1 MSLNPSDPSSTV
13 RHINKTKNLS
23 KDKFV
28 KGNSHLE
35 LHKKEIAHD
44 TNDHLNTQNMINEVK
59 GNKENIKDENVPI
72 KKNIVGMKN
81 KNKQE
86 FKPHLNSEKKDNLN
100 HEKLV
105 KKNVVDKN
113 IIQGHHKGVTKE
125 NLKNEIPVSNLPND
139 IILTPKHN
147 EEEIKDNLKQ
157 EIPTQHAGGVKDHV
171 QFFSTKNLEEKDH
184 LQGNLH
190 KSREFDLNK
199 KLLEKE
205 DNFNH
210 NIITTTHAKPII
222 KNTGQKINVKPII
235 NQTHQQSGSGEKIA
249 NESLLSNQPVLEK
262 KTDENVQHSGDTVK
276 HLKDIYETLP
286 THSQNIEPKI
296 NKTNQHA
303 GIKEKITN
311 EALLTNQ
318 PTIEKKTKQSLKEA
332 GIKEKITNEA
342 LLTNQPI
349 LEKNTKK
356 NLKQAVVKEKITNE
370 ALLTNQPIIENKT
383 NQSHQQTRDTVK
395 HIKDIYETLPTHSQN
410 INEPIINQ
418 SQQQSGKGE
427 KLTSE
432 TVLNQRP
439 VLEKKINKSL
449 QDGEDTP
456 EQLKN
461 IYQTLPTCIQNIIH
475 QSSLERVEGIKDEK
489 LQNEIFPIKEN
500 IQGST
505 INQPSLKHT
514 GGTEEHTGRNVGL
527 ISNIYETNNQHIQG
541 TTEFQQNKSHE
552 KSLDNKELFP
562 THQHMQDLIKSLE
575 EFNKRENENK

>member
-1 MSLNPSDPSSTV
+1 MSLNPSDPLSTV
-13 RHINKTKNLS
+13 PHINFNLLNEKS
-23 KDKFV
+23 V
-28 KGNSHLE
+28 KGISHLE
-35 LHKKEIAHD
+35 HHKKEIAHD
-44 TNDHLNTQNMINEVK
+44 TNDHLHSQNLIHNAK
-59 GNKENIKDENVPI
+59 GNKENIKHENVPI

-81 KNKQE
+81 KKKQ
-86 FKPHLNSEKKDNLN
+86 KLKHHLNSEKKDNLN
-100 HEKLV
+100 HENLG

-113 IIQGHHKGVTKE
+113 IIQGHHKEVINEK
-125 NLKNEIPVSNLPND
+125 LKYEIPESNLTHD
-139 IILTPKHN
+139 VILTPKHT
-147 EEEIKDNLKQ
+147 EEELKENLKQ
-157 EIPTQHAGGVKDHV
+157 EIPTQKAGGVKDHV
-171 QFFSTKNLEEKDH
+171 QFFSTQNLEEKDH

-205 DNFNH
+205 ENFNH
-210 NIITTTHAKPII
+210 NIITTHAEPILQ
-222 KNTGQKINVKPII
+222 NTGHKINVKPII
-235 NQTHQQSGSGEKIA
+235 NQSHQQAGSGEKIA